1 MGTGR
6 YALGGSGTQT
16 AGLGAGGF
24 HGPPAT
30 IQNLTEEYD
39 GSSWTASN
47 AMPIT
52 LGSTNAQSGTQTAS
66 ITTGGNNPSP
76 GYVSATLEY
85 DGSNWTT
92 LSATISTARTGLG
105 GDGSRDAS
113 FIAGGETA
121 APAVSTATEE
131 FTFAGAAST
140 ETVTTS

>member
-76 GYVSATLEY
+76 GYVNATLEY

-92 LSATISTARTGLG
+92 LPATIATARTGLG
-105 GDGSRDAS
+105 GDGSNTSS

-121 APAVSTATEE
+121 APAVSNSTEE
-131 FTFAGAAST
+131 FTGAGPA
-140 ETVTTS
+140 TVSIDTD